1 VVMRHIQKAK
11 TVAPRESGQV
21 RVIGT

>member
-1 VVMRHIQKAK
+1 VVMRHIQRAQ
-11 TVAPRESGQV
+11 TVAPKESGQV